1 MSERLQAFKAATAS
15 LTKDTPADEAKTI
28 LRNAILLMLDLTP
41 TELED
46 AFENILEQCSL
57 SKKWVQA
64 FRKEIKELRSKPLP
78 TAPDSN
84 PTPDEEI
91 KALRPLA
98 SPLLECPYILE
109 RVEEALRCRGM
120 AGQVQEAKLLYLALT
135 SRVMD
140 RPVNVAVKGPSSGGK
155 SFLVERVLEL
165 FPETSY
171 YALSAMSERALAY
184 SQEPL
189 VHRHMVIYE
198 AAGLGGDFAQY
209 LMRSLISEGRVCY
222 ETVDKT
228 RAGLVPRRIEREGP
242 TGFITTTTRAG
253 LHPENETRL
262 LSFEVNDTPEQTRAV
277 LLAHA
282 EGEKRPPI
290 DLTPFRA
297 MQRIIELE
305 KPQVVV
311 PFAKALALGCDP
323 LAVRLRRDFPAVLT
337 LVKTHAILHAPH
349 REKDSQGRVVAI
361 LEDYA
366 AVYDLVADL
375 VSYGTGQKV
384 PENMQETVKAV
395 RTLMAGNSEGVNY
408 TAIGK
413 RLGIDD
419 SSARRRVR
427 NAISKRYLVNREN
440 KPRCAA
446 KIVLGEPMPDGKH
459 VLPHPKSLSDDPSE
473 STADVPTYDDSIEN
487 TEGYDWQSGVPTGCL
502 LPTDITLKGSGA
514 EKLEDGKAVG
524 KESAESGA
532 NLNHSESQDFQS
544 ELAGRQVPRGG
555 GEGKIPV
562 EEEIIRI

>member
-1 MSERLQAFKAATAS
+1 MSEKLLAFKAVTAS

-28 LRNAILLMLDLTP
+28 LRNAIVLMLDLTP

-46 AFENILEQCSL
+46 AFEYIEERCSP
-57 SKKWVQA
+57 KKDWLKA
-64 FRKEIKELRSKPLP
+64 FKREIKVLQNQPRP
-78 TAPDSN
+78 APPDIS
-84 PTPDEEI
+84 PTPEEEI

-98 SPLLECPYILE
+98 APLLQCPNILE
-109 RVEEALRCRGM
+109 SVADAVRRRGM
-120 AGQVQEAKLLYLALT
+120 AGQGPEAKLLYLALT
-135 SRVMD
+135 SRVLD

-155 SFLVERVLEL
+155 SFVVERVLEL

-189 VHRHMVIYE
+189 AHRHMVIFE

-222 ETVDKT
+222 ETVEKT
-228 RAGLVPRRIEREGP
+228 KAGLAPRRIEREGP

-282 EGEKRPPI
+282 KGEKRQPV
-290 DLTPFRA
+290 DLTQFRA
-297 MQRIIELE
+297 LQRIIELE

-311 PFAKALALGCDP
+311 PFATALAMGCDP

-337 LVKTHAILHAPH
+337 LVKAHAILHTHH
-349 REKDSQGRVVAI
+349 REKDAQGRLVAV

-366 AVYDLVADL
+366 EVYDLVADL
-375 VSYGTGQKV
+375 VSYGIGQKV
-384 PENMQETVKAV
+384 PETIRETVEAV
-395 RTLMAGNSEGVNY
+395 RSLTARNSEGVSY

-413 RLGIDD
+413 KLGIDE
-419 SSARRRVR
+419 SAARRRVMT
-427 NAISKRYLVNREN
+427 AIQKGYLQNLET

-446 KIVLGEPMPDGKH
+446 KIVTGEPLPDGKH
-459 VLPHPKSLSDDPSE
+459 VLPHPKSLSDNPQE
-473 STADVPTYDDSIEN
+473 STADMPTNGDSFEN
-487 TEGYDWQSGVPTGCL
+487 TEGYGRQAGEPTGCQ
-502 LPTDITLKGSGA
+502 PSTDVPKGSGA
-514 EKLEDGKAVG
+514 EEPEGGLAVG
-524 KESAESGA
+524 KGSAEPGA
-532 NLNHSESQDFQS
+532 DLNNSESQEFMSDP
-544 ELAGRQVPRGG
+544 AGRQGLRGSD
-555 GEGKIPV
+555 EGKNPI